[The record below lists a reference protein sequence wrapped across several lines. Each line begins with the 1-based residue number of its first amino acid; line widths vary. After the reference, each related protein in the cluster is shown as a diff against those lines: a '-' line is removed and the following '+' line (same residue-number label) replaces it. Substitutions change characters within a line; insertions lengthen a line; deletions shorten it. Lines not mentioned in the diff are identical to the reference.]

1 MKFSIYLNRRVFVMG
16 ATIVKDCQLEGLEQG
31 NYNEYTKGCFQGV
44 ISIDNVCFMEKKERA
59 IVLLLAI
66 IRGVNSNAFLF
77 TTITKTRLFK
87 YTENLTTKNCKF
99 SDKNS
104 IFFFHI
110 SAQKHRLWVI
120 VRTASARRF

>member
-1 MKFSIYLNRRVFVMG
+1 MG
-16 ATIVKDCQLEGLEQG
+16 ATIVKDCQLEVLEQG

-44 ISIDNVCFMEKKERA
+44 ISIDNVYFMEKKERA

-104 IFFFHI
+104 IFFFI
-110 SAQKHRLWVI
+110 FLLKNI
-120 VRTASARRF
+120 DCG